1 MRKLWFLI
9 LFLFIFPGV
18 SSAQAPVANFGA
30 QAVHDDELF
39 YMVIIDRLE
48 NHWKD
53 GKDTFVWDA
62 SAWLGNDYNK
72 LYLESEGEKLT
83 DGAIEEVD
91 LEVFYNRTI
100 NAFWDLQVGL
110 RHDFQPS
117 PSRTH
122 FALGFQGLAPYWFE
136 VDATGYVSEDGDVS
150 AAVEAEYDIMLT
162 QRLVL
167 QSRFEIQA
175 AIQDVPEYGIGSGI
189 NAVELGA
196 RLRYEIRRKFAPYIG
211 VSWHRKTGQTAD
223 MARDE
228 DEEVE
233 SAAFV
238 AGIRMWF

>member
-1 MRKLWFLI
+1 MRKLWIWIFS
-9 LFLFIFPGV
+9 LFVLHGI
-18 SSAQAPVANFGA
+18 SSAQVPVADFGA
-30 QAVHDDELF
+30 KAVHDNEIF
-39 YMVIIDRLE
+39 YMLMADRME

-53 GKDTFVWDA
+53 EKDILIWDV

-83 DGAIEEVD
+83 DGAAEEVN

-100 NAFWDLQVGL
+100 NTFWDLQLGL

-122 FALGFQGLAPYWFE
+122 LALGFQGLAPYWFE

-150 AAVEAEYDIMLT
+150 AAVEAEYDLMLT

-167 QSRFEIQA
+167 QPRLEIQVA
-175 AIQDVPEYGIGSGI
+175 VQDVPEYGIGSGI

-211 VSWHRKTGQTAD
+211 VSWHRKTGQTAE